1 MLSTSHE
8 PWVIE
13 LQVQMTS
20 PVTATAYIPNKYCI
34 THHCVD
40 NVHVIAVDIGNSG
53 DIPGSKTNE
62 QKTNGDKR
70 QLSNVN
76 PVIAVLFHREL
87 RRPTSPP
94 VNHFPVH
101 P

>member
-62 QKTNGDKR
+62 QKTNGK
-70 QLSNVN
+70 
-76 PVIAVLFHREL
+76 VIA
-87 RRPTSPP
+87 
-94 VNHFPVH
+94 
-101 P
+101 